1 MGNKADLQFIER
13 NVTFIASE
21 FKSLTENISSV
32 SSDEITYHTAVNVG
46 IIANPHKS
54 GAKQTLQNLCAAL
67 ENENIHP
74 ILETQTAELIQSSEG
89 VEASTF
95 ADTCHLVSVLGGDGT
110 MLDAS
115 NKIGPADIPV
125 AGINIGTLGFLTT
138 CTDTELDVFAKAVAS
153 GQYTLIKRMQLRATI
168 TAADGSHQHF
178 RALNEITLARGQTG
192 RLVSLDAWV
201 DGELLNHYRADGL
214 IVATATG
221 STAYSLSA
229 GGPLIAPK
237 ADVFVITPI
246 CPHTLSQRSLIV
258 DDAAVIE
265 LSPDN
270 TSEGPMLFTVDGRDC
285 VEIQAK
291 DRIEVRKAAQ
301 ELNLLRLEGRSF
313 YAAVRQKLNWR
324 GG

>member
-1 MGNKADLQFIER
+1 MWPSSLQ
-13 NVTFIASE
+13 
-21 FKSLTENISSV
+21 SSRALLKIFALYLFY
-32 SSDEITYHTAVNVG
+32 EITYHSAVNVG
-46 IIANPHKS
+46 IIANPHKP

-95 ADTCHLVSVLGGDGT
+95 ADTCHVVAVLGGDGT

-246 CPHTLSQRSLIV
+246 CPHSLSNRSLV
-258 DDAAVIE
+258 VSDSSTVELAPAKDAECPI
-265 LSPDN
+265 
-270 TSEGPMLFTVDGRDC
+270 LFTVDGRDM
-285 VEIQAK
+285 VEINQGCRVIVEQAGH
-291 DRIEVRKAAQ
+291 A
-301 ELNLLRLEGRSF
+301 LPLLRLHGRTF
-313 YAAVRQKLNWR
+313 YSTLRQKLGW
-324 GG
+324 GQD